1 MAYKLRS
8 PPLASYFLSL
18 GGEATISQ
26 KCAKSST
33 QHPRSPL
40 MKQIGF
46 VLSHEQFTVPQLVE
60 LGVMAEQAGFDL
72 VSTSDHFQPW
82 QANEGHAGFA
92 WVTLSA
98 LGQRTK
104 RLRMGTAVTC
114 PTFRYP
120 PAVVAQAFATLGL
133 LYPDR
138 IFLGL

>member
-1 MAYKLRS
+1 
-8 PPLASYFLSL
+8 
-18 GGEATISQ
+18 
-26 KCAKSST
+26 
-33 QHPRSPL
+33 

-60 LGVMAEQAGFDL
+60 LGVRAEQVGFDL

-104 RLRMGTAVTC
+104 RIRMGTAVTC

-138 IFLGL
+138 IFLGLGSGEALNEQAATDAWAVKYSASYATLAGS